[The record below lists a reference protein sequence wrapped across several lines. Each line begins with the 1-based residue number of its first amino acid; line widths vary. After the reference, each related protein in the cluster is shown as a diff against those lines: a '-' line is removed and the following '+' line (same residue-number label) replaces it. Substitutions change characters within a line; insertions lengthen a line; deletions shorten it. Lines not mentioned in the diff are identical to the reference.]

1 MGVPLRRA
9 IESEFR
15 AATALFQAQRYGE
28 AFRHFERAHVLGQRY
43 VRPHT
48 RAHWWMLRVAW
59 RRRDSRELVGQI
71 ARLLVAPAASALGVL
86 PLGNTGGANVP
97 ATKPMPIPAEL
108 QTLLDD
114 DGRA

>member
-1 MGVPLRRA
+1 MGVTLRRA

-15 AATALFQAQRYGE
+15 SASALFQVERYGE
-28 AFRHFERAHVLGQRY
+28 AFRHLERAHVLGQRY

-48 RAHWWMLRVAW
+48 RAHWWMLRVGW
-59 RRRDSRELVGQI
+59 RRRDRRELVGQI
-71 ARLLVAPAASALGVL
+71 VRLLVAPLASALGVL
-86 PLGNTGGANVP
+86 PLGNTGGADAP
-97 ATKPMPIPAEL
+97 ATKPMPVPAEL